1 MPTLLGGHHSGAQEQ
16 GDSSFRRTRIQQ
28 RDKQGEPSPG
38 SAQTY
43 GMCAPSEQI
52 DQDSSVLCLCH
63 SLGSVEKEE
72 AKACNTRSF
81 YGENQ
86 EEVPVHGISKLRLF
100 CGRKEKARL
109 RVFEGNFLLGH
120 SLLEGKLWFSSACEP
135 VYP

>member
-16 GDSSFRRTRIQQ
+16 GDSSFRRTQIQK

-38 SAQTY
+38 TAQMY
-43 GMCAPSEQI
+43 CIRAPPEQI
-52 DQDSSVLCLCH
+52 DQDSSVLCLCY

-72 AKACNTRSF
+72 AKACNNRSF
-81 YGENQ
+81 SGEHE
-86 EEVPVHGISKLRLF
+86 EEVPVHGISKLPLF
-100 CGRKEKARL
+100 CGRKEKERL